1 MPFQFHFGGFDP
13 SGFGG
18 FQGGGDGGFT
28 PPQRPQKARKPR
40 RAIGNAFTRTLLNL
54 GVTVL
59 FGLGYF
65 YAELPAIN
73 LHAEE
78 FYVFAFLLCAVYCVC
93 AVFTSGFQGD
103 GVKGYAQFVKK
114 QCTVPFLV
122 LLALIATIAVGAASS
137 WVVIRAG
144 SYSELLSLDT
154 GDFTAEVEEIS
165 YDQIPML
172 DADSAE
178 RLGSRKLGELSDMVS
193 QFEILPSYTQINY
206 QGRPV
211 RWPTATS

>member
-122 LLALIATIAVGAASS
+122 LLALIVFVRKFKLYGDLADKVH
-137 WVVIRAG
+137 
-144 SYSELLSLDT
+144 SYIVDR
-154 GDFTAEVEEIS
+154 
-165 YDQIPML
+165 
-172 DADSAE
+172 E
-178 RLGSRKLGELSDMVS
+178 RKRTDGE
-193 QFEILPSYTQINY
+193 
-206 QGRPV
+206 
-211 RWPTATS
+211 

>member
-28 PPQRPQKARKPR
+28 PPQRPKKARKPR
-40 RAIGNAFTRTLLNL
+40 RAIGNAFTRTLINL
-54 GVTVL
+54 AVTAL
-59 FGLGYF
+59 FGFGYF
-65 YAELPAIN
+65 YVELPAIN

-93 AVFTSGFQGD
+93 AVFTSGFQGE
-103 GVKGYAQFVKK
+103 GVKGYVHFVKK

-122 LLALIATIAVGAASS
+122 LLALIAAIIVGAVSS

-144 SYSELLSLDT
+144 SYSKLLPLDT
-154 GDFTAEVEEIS
+154 GDFTATRS
-165 YDQIPML
+165 PCWTRTPPSGWAAGSWASSATWSPSLRSCPPIPRSTTR
-172 DADSAE
+172 AARS
-178 RLGSRKLGELSDMVS
+178 G
-193 QFEILPSYTQINY
+193 
-206 QGRPV
+206 
-211 RWPTATS
+211 